1 MKYVVTTSWK
11 ENYEFNRGAAALDF
25 AKVCL
30 NHKTDKPEDYK
41 ITIEIFEDKEEED
54 DEDW

>member
-11 ENYEFNRGAAALDF
+11 ENYEFNRSEAAFDF
-25 AKVCL
+25 AKVCM
-30 NHKTDKPEDYK
+30 NHKVDKPEGYK
-41 ITIEIFEDKEEED
+41 ITVEIFDDKEEED

>member
-25 AKVCL
+25 AKVCMS
-30 NHKTDKPEDYK
+30 HKVDKPEDYK
-41 ITIEIFEDKEEED
+41 ITIEIFNEEED
-54 DEDW
+54 DDEDW